1 MEPEKKTIRAEFIE
15 NRLVVWDPKEG
26 SEIYK
31 IGFFGKP
38 IGVPKPKT
46 TEFDTPLTLDLIEG
60 LYLVEKGYLKVVE
73 KPGEKDISVEELR
86 ARGEKIY
93 EGFSAHYAVF
103 KDLKD
108 HGYAVT
114 PGIKFGC
121 DFAVYE
127 HGPGMDH
134 APYLVSVKQPDDV
147 ITATDIVRAG
157 RLATTVRKRFI
168 IAVPNPARGDN
179 RYLIFKWYRA

>member
-1 MEPEKKTIRAEFIE
+1 MIMGEKATEAEFIE
-15 NRLVVWDPKEG
+15 NRLVIWDPKEG

-31 IGFFGKP
+31 GGFFGKP
-38 IGVPKPKT
+38 IGIPKPKT
-46 TEFDTPLTLDLIEG
+46 LEFDTPLTLDLIEG
-60 LYLVEKGYLKVVE
+60 LYLVQKGILKVVE
-73 KPGEKDISVEELR
+73 EPGKRELSTEELWRR
-86 ARGEKIY
+86 AEKIY
-93 EGFSAHYAVF
+93 EGFAGLYAVF
-103 KDLKD
+103 RDLKD

-134 APYLVSVKQPDDV
+134 APYLVSVKEAKDT

-168 IAVPNPARGDN
+168 IAVPNTPTGEN
-179 RYLIFKWYRA
+179 KYLIFKWHRA

>member
-1 MEPEKKTIRAEFIE
+1 MEHKLVEAEFIE
-15 NRLVVWDPKEG
+15 NRLVIWDPKEG

-38 IGVPKPKT
+38 IGIPKPKT
-46 TEFDTPLTLDLIEG
+46 TEFDTPLALDLIEA
-60 LYLVEKGYLKVVE
+60 LYLVEKGHLKVVE
-73 KPGEKDISVEELR
+73 KPENREIPMEELR
-86 ARGEKIY
+86 SRGEKIY
-93 EGFSAHYAVF
+93 EGFNTRYTIF
-103 KDLKD
+103 KELKD

-127 HGPGMDH
+127 HGPGIDH
-134 APYLVSVKQPDDV
+134 APYLVSVKEPDEA

-168 IAVPNPARGDN
+168 IAVPNPATGDN
-179 RYLIFKWYRA
+179 KYLIFKWYRA